1 MTDLLI
7 PRRFMLVL
15 CVLVVQVA
23 CSPKDLPVLESSPS
37 LSPPIIRT
45 DSIPAAAIGDHSF
58 SLEIADTPDER
69 AVGLMGRDTLPL
81 ETAMLFVFET
91 ERTWPFWMKNTSI
104 LLDILWINSSGKIVD
119 IQTMYP
125 EPGKPDKDLTV
136 YEPAS
141 PALYALEINGGLAKK
156 YGFSPGTLVQ
166 LSLGA
171 DRSG

>member
-1 MTDLLI
+1 
-7 PRRFMLVL
+7 MLVL
-15 CVLVVQVA
+15 CSLVVQVA
-23 CSPKDLPVLESSPS
+23 CSPADLPFSGSTTS
-37 LSPPIIRT
+37 LSPPQART
-45 DSIPAAAIGDHSF
+45 DSLPVATIGDHSF

-69 AVGLMGRDTLPL
+69 ALGLMRRTTLPL
-81 ETAMLFVFET
+81 ETAMLFVFDT

-104 LLDILWINSSGKIVD
+104 LLDILWVNSSGKIVD

-156 YGFSPGTLVQ
+156 YGFSLGTLVR
-166 LSLGA
+166 LNLRA
-171 DRSG
+171 NRPD